1 MNWRKKQ
8 QKHNER
14 TAAYVPKEVV
24 HNFSSYKL
32 SKEEH
37 EALSYSLDYHI
48 PLKVTRNSLN
58 TEFEMFFQNLLN
70 DISVIPEE
78 NLARIKT
85 KLRSTREKYY
95 QVKPYFKYSHVIQ
108 KLSKNKEIVILKQ
121 DKGRGVVI
129 LDRSKYMEKC
139 LF

>member
-48 PLKVTRNSLN
+48 PSKVTRNSLN

-70 DISVIPEE
+70 NISAIPEE
-78 NLARIKT
+78 NVARIKA
-85 KLRSTREKYY
+85 KLRSTCEKYY
-95 QVKPYFKYSHVIQ
+95 QV
-108 KLSKNKEIVILKQ
+108 
-121 DKGRGVVI
+121 
-129 LDRSKYMEKC
+129 
-139 LF
+139 